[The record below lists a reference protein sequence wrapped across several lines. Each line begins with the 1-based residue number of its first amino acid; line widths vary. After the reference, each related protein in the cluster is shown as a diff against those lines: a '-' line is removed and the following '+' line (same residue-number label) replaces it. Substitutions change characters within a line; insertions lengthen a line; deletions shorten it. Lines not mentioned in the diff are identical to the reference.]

1 MKELREFIRYSL
13 ESGSHKSAF
22 AEIEGKTA
30 IKGIISDLSTGGF
43 SLVIDLMNAVETDV
57 VLEKYFFVRIKFKR
71 FTINAEV
78 EKKWSLLKKSD
89 SDKILIA
96 GVSFKV
102 ISGEDRLRLN
112 EIIENLRSESSAG
125 IPGSS
130 KQSS

>member
-13 ESGSHKSAF
+13 ESGSYKSAF
-22 AEIEGKTA
+22 AEIEGKTV

-43 SLVIDLMNAVETDV
+43 SLVIDLKDAVETDF
-57 VLEKYFFVRIKFKR
+57 VLEKYFFVRINFKR

-89 SDKILIA
+89 NDKIFIA

-112 EIIENLRSESSAG
+112 EIIENLRSESSTG
-125 IPGSS
+125 IPGSI